1 MKVLFLDIDGVLNST
16 RSAVA
21 FSGYPHSLM
30 PDQLE
35 MFDHVALAL
44 VRRITSQGVSVVMST
59 SWRYHFNAVEFAH
72 ALKLPVFDVITPI
85 LRGPRGKGIAA
96 WLKVR
101 DDVSHWAIVD
111 DDSDMLPEQ
120 MPRFVKTDLTVGM
133 SLKNYEELCRILEIK
148 A

>member
-21 FSGYPHSLM
+21 FCGYPHSLM
-30 PDQLE
+30 PDQLA

-59 SWRYHFNAVEFAH
+59 SWRHQFNSMEFAD
-72 ALKLPVFDVITPI
+72 ALRLPVIDVTPI
-85 LRGPRGKGIAA
+85 LRGPRGKEIAA

-120 MPRFVKTDLTVGM
+120 MPRFVKTDHSVGM
-133 SLKNYEELCRILEIK
+133 SLKNYEDLCRILEIE